1 MATRGPAH
9 SSSSDLKAFSS
20 VRLPPPQAPQA
31 FVPIASFSPAPT
43 SVRQAEG
50 FSAVS
55 NGSSVP
61 IATLASVDSDKH
73 FLTPRKSLTH
83 DGGGAAAHVTPSTT
97 NASQTPSS
105 VVRDISGAESLLNGV
120 GPLGEVREVLEAKS
134 QRMVQERNGFQFDR
148 YGFAI
153 GAGEGESPAKGV
165 LVPASPAAKAAAAK
179 ENERL
184 FKWLKMLQN
193 WPSEERK
200 NPRMC
205 VLTVHTRVY
214 LTSCTLTS
222 FSQGSPAHDQRH
234 P

>member
-1 MATRGPAH
+1 MASRGPAQ

-31 FVPIASFSPAPT
+31 FVPIASFSPAPDT
-43 SVRQAEG
+43 VRHAESSVPAP
-50 FSAVS
+50 
-55 NGSSVP
+55 NGSSAP
-61 IATLASVDSDKH
+61 IATLAPVDTEKQFS
-73 FLTPRKSLTH
+73 TPRKSFTH
-83 DGGGAAAHVTPSTT
+83 EGGGAAAHFTPSTT
-97 NASQTPSS
+97 GASQTPSS

-153 GAGEGESPAKGV
+153 GTGEGESPAKSV

-193 WPSEERK
+193 WPSEEQK

-205 VLTVHTRVY
+205 ACSLPHFPPVIFTHN
-214 LTSCTLTS
+214 
-222 FSQGSPAHDQRH
+222 
-234 P
+234 